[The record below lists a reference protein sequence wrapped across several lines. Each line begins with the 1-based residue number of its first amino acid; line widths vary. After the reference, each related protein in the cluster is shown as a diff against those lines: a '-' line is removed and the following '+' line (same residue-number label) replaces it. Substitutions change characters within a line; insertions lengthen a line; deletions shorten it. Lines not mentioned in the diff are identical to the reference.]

1 MAPKKASCGVST
13 SSDKGEK
20 LPMMQP
26 PGGGF
31 MGLAN
36 LSAALSL
43 DEMLSGL
50 EKAAPSGGQMG
61 RAPSVADGSERGGRA
76 PSSRGGQSMMSRR
89 SVGTRQSTGRMS
101 TRASSCGS
109 RVRSVIDDN
118 IRQQARKEAHSYGH
132 GHPSGAA
139 SEAARRARATAEA
152 MRDAASRVHAYRN
165 RSENN
170 PYVDTLHRRN
180 PTYMDTPDS
189 FTPRSTGSRD
199 GSHYGGEYARTPRS
213 HASSRASSPES
224 NGGRSHAESTWTTRS
239 SVCPSPRRPRGT
251 SLGPVFCSPK
261 SERLPM
267 RPRSELEP
275 RKVALGPFA
284 TVDGQRP
291 RRITE
296 KRRSAGTVKC

>member
-1 MAPKKASCGVST
+1 
-13 SSDKGEK
+13 
-20 LPMMQP
+20 
-26 PGGGF
+26 

-118 IRQQARKEAHSYGH
+118 IRMQARKEAHSYGH

-139 SEAARRARATAEA
+139 SEAARRARATA
-152 MRDAASRVHAYRN
+152 
-165 RSENN
+165 
-170 PYVDTLHRRN
+170 
-180 PTYMDTPDS
+180 
-189 FTPRSTGSRD
+189 
-199 GSHYGGEYARTPRS
+199 
-213 HASSRASSPES
+213 
-224 NGGRSHAESTWTTRS
+224 GGRSRLFRTRLD
-239 SVCPSPRRPRGT
+239 VVHQARLVRLGRRDDGDD
-251 SLGPVFCSPK
+251 LDAGQA
-261 SERLPM
+261 ERLVRDEVERLLQVVVGDLPASCEVL
-267 RPRSELEP
+267 PL
-275 RKVALGPFA
+275 KLIHILG
-284 TVDGQRP
+284 
-291 RRITE
+291 
-296 KRRSAGTVKC
+296 